1 MPHEGDSITSKI
13 LKIFIVVCLLSA
25 AVLSASFCQTGHIL
39 TVRVLDARNGKPL
52 KHIRMWLGWLKG
64 PQLPMVETNDAGI
77 AAFHLPDPLPGG
89 RPWISSPFID
99 FCSGREVAIDQV
111 SDKGT
116 VGENNCGKA
125 KFSGNPNLGELV
137 IFGRRLNVFQ
147 RIWNLL
153 Y

>member
-1 MPHEGDSITSKI
+1 MNTSRI
-13 LKIFIVVCLLSA
+13 LKVFIVVCWFIA
-25 AVLSASFCQTGHIL
+25 AVPSASFCQTGHIL
-39 TVRVLDARNGKPL
+39 NVRLLDARSGKPL
-52 KHIRMWLGWLKG
+52 KHLRLWLGWYKG
-64 PQLPMVETNDAGI
+64 PQLPNVETNDAGI
-77 AAFHLPDPLPGG
+77 AAFHVPDPLPGG